1 MANGNGGAVEVAAG
15 YASIY
20 ADFDAAGLRAE
31 IQSALSGLNPSFR
44 VSANVAS
51 ATKALDALSTT
62 TGRWGTKLS
71 LLGTGIAI
79 AGKKFGTFAMETASH
94 AERAEIAISTLSGS
108 ADTAKKM
115 MAELADFAVKTPFTN
130 QTVTDAAEQLLALGF
145 KAKSVIPIM
154 TAVGD
159 AVAATGGNDVNI
171 KNVIHSLGLMKTQ
184 GKVTS
189 RQMLNLTNNNIRAWD
204 FLAKKLHVTTQE
216 VRDMVQRGEVDAQT
230 GISAMVEGMEG
241 AYDGMMYKMG
251 HTVSFVMSNLAD
263 AIAVPLQ
270 LLRDTDAYDGLTTA
284 LEGLV
289 DPLENFVEALQP
301 LMTGMMDQA
310 SGAVEWLSGALSD
323 LVVSEKLADG
333 TTRNTL
339 KGLGGFRAIVD
350 LLGGIV
356 ISGPAL
362 LSFSSATKLVSKFV
376 WTIGGPLQ
384 AALIQG
390 RKSLEQFGKKVDFS
404 GIANGMADGMKSG
417 LSKAWQ
423 FEKQYLDTM
432 RAGIDEAEQWVWR
445 VIGSLDYLGQNAGGW
460 STPTAIVQFTQWA
473 KPINDV
479 KAQLAMLADIA
490 SRTFGPKF
498 TKLVDGAGKAMKA
511 YANTCLGAFSTFSAG
526 AIGVGS
532 VLLMIGAA
540 VAVAAGAFAA
550 AGGDIGSFATRVSE
564 DLSSLGGMASSAIDG
579 LAAGIQAAIPQLY
592 PAMHKIGEAAM
603 VALVDIGTSLQELGP
618 KLMAASVMIA
628 SELGRGLIAAAPMFL
643 AGALQ
648 LFSGMVQALAL
659 TITNLAPQLPG
670 FVMQLGSALAA
681 NLPTLLTSAL
691 QLFQALVEAF
701 VLVLPSLLAQI
712 PILIATLGQ
721 WLIENAPAILGAAT
735 TLFTGIIDAIPVVL
749 PLVLSALGGLILSA
763 IENIPSFLG
772 AMGGAAKQL
781 FESIANAV
789 PKVLD
794 ALLRAVGDLLNQAKD
809 KILNF
814 DLSKAGKDFIQGFI
828 DGVGSMGGAIAE
840 AATDIAND
848 ALGAIKE
855 ALGIASPSK
864 EMRKIGRFTGEGFAL
879 GLADMKGDVIAR
891 MADLSGAVMA
901 GAENPW
907 RYGGYAPSGGFAGGT
922 VINQSFDTTVVRG
935 DEDLYVAAPIIY
947 RNAMA
952 QAGAYA

>member
-31 IQSALSGLNPSFR
+31 IQSALSGLNSSFR

-51 ATKALDALSTT
+51 ATNALDALSTT

-71 LLGTGIAI
+71 LLGAGVAI

-216 VRDMVQRGEVDAQT
+216 ARDMVQRGEVDAQT

-251 HTVSFVMSNLAD
+251 HTVSFVMSNLSD

-270 LLRDTDAYDGLTTA
+270 LLRDTKAYDGLTTA

-289 DPLENFVEALQP
+289 DPLENFVKALQP

-310 SGAVEWLSGALSD
+310 SGAVKWLSGALSD

-333 TTRNTL
+333 TTKNTL
-339 KGLGGFRAIVD
+339 KCLGGFRAIVD

-376 WTIGGPLQ
+376 LTIGGPLQ

-390 RKSLEQFGKKVDFS
+390 RKSLERFGKKVDFS
-404 GIANGMADGMKSG
+404 GIADGMKSG

-445 VIGSLDYLGQNAGGW
+445 VIGSLDYLGQHAGGW

-490 SRTFGPKF
+490 RRTFGPKF

-564 DLSSLGGMASSAIDG
+564 DLSSLGGMASSAIDL

-628 SELGRGLIAAAPMFL
+628 SELGRGLMAAAPTFL

-670 FVMQLGSALAA
+670 FVMQLGAALAA

-712 PILIATLGQ
+712 PILIATLCQ

-735 TLFTGIIDAIPVVL
+735 TLFTGIVNAIPVVL
-749 PLVLSALGGLILSA
+749 PMVLSALGGLILSA
-763 IENIPSFLG
+763 ITHIPSFVG
-772 AMGGAAKQL
+772 AMGGAASQL
-781 FESIANAV
+781 FKSIASAV
-789 PKVLD
+789 PKVLG

-809 KILNF
+809 KILSF

-879 GLADMKGDVIAR
+879 GIADMKGDVIAR
-891 MADLSGAVMA
+891 MADLSGAVMT

>member
-31 IQSALSGLNPSFR
+31 VQSALSGLNPSFR

-51 ATKALDALSTT
+51 ATNALDALSTT

-71 LLGTGIAI
+71 LLGAGVAI

-94 AERAEIAISTLSGS
+94 AERAEIAISTLLGS
-108 ADTAKKM
+108 AGTAKKM
-115 MAELADFAVKTPFTN
+115 MTELADFAVKTPFTN

-216 VRDMVQRGEVDAQT
+216 ARDMVQRGEVDAQT

-251 HTVSFVMSNLAD
+251 HTVSFVMSNIAD

-270 LLRDTDAYDGLTTA
+270 LLRDTKAYDGLTTA

-310 SGAVEWLSGALSD
+310 SGAVKWLSGALSD

-362 LSFSSATKLVSKFV
+362 LSFSSATRLVSKFV

-390 RKSLEQFGKKVDFS
+390 RKSLERFGKKVDFS
-404 GIANGMADGMKSG
+404 GIADGMKSG

-445 VIGSLDYLGQNAGGW
+445 VISSLDYLGQHAGGW
-460 STPTAIVQFTQWA
+460 STPTAIVQFTQLA

-479 KAQLAMLADIA
+479 KAQLTMLADIA

-540 VAVAAGAFAA
+540 VAVAAGAFAS

-628 SELGRGLIAAAPMFL
+628 SELGRGLMAAAPMFL

-670 FVMQLGSALAA
+670 FVMQLGAALAA

-701 VLVLPSLLAQI
+701 VLVLPALLAQI
-712 PILIATLGQ
+712 PILVATLGQ
-721 WLIENAPAILGAAT
+721 WLIENAPAIMGAAT
-735 TLFTGIIDAIPVVL
+735 TLFTGIVNAIPVVL

-763 IENIPSFLG
+763 IAHIPSFVG
-772 AMGGAAKQL
+772 AMGGAASRL
-781 FESIANAV
+781 FNSIASAV
-789 PKVLD
+789 PKVLG

-809 KILNF
+809 KILSF

-828 DGVGSMGGAIAE
+828 DGVGSMSGSIAR
-840 AATDIAND
+840 AATNIAND

>member
-31 IQSALSGLNPSFR
+31 IQSALSGLNSSFR

-51 ATKALDALSTT
+51 ATNALDALSTT

-71 LLGTGIAI
+71 LLGAGVAI

-216 VRDMVQRGEVDAQT
+216 ARDMVQRGEVDAQT

-251 HTVSFVMSNLAD
+251 HTVSFVMSNLSD

-270 LLRDTDAYDGLTTA
+270 LLRDTKAYDGLTTA

-310 SGAVEWLSGALSD
+310 SGAVKWLSGALSD

-333 TTRNTL
+333 TTKNTL
-339 KGLGGFRAIVD
+339 KCLGGFRAIVD

-376 WTIGGPLQ
+376 LTIGGPLQ

-390 RKSLEQFGKKVDFS
+390 RKSLERFGKKVDFS
-404 GIANGMADGMKSG
+404 GIADGMKSG

-445 VIGSLDYLGQNAGGW
+445 VIGSLDYLGQHAGGW

-490 SRTFGPKF
+490 RRTFGPKF

-564 DLSSLGGMASSAIDG
+564 DLSSLGGMASSAIDL

-628 SELGRGLIAAAPMFL
+628 SELGRGLMAAAPTFL

-670 FVMQLGSALAA
+670 FVMQLGAALAE

-712 PILIATLGQ
+712 PILIATLCQ

-735 TLFTGIIDAIPVVL
+735 TLFTGIVNAIPVVL
-749 PLVLSALGGLILSA
+749 PMVLSALGGLILSA
-763 IENIPSFLG
+763 ITHIPSFVG
-772 AMGGAAKQL
+772 AMGGAASQL
-781 FESIANAV
+781 FKSIASAV
-789 PKVLD
+789 PKVLG

-809 KILNF
+809 KILSF

-879 GLADMKGDVIAR
+879 GIADMKGDVIAR
-891 MADLSGAVMA
+891 MADLSGAVMT

>member
-31 IQSALSGLNPSFR
+31 IQSALSGLNSSFR

-51 ATKALDALSTT
+51 ATNALDALSTT

-71 LLGTGIAI
+71 LLGAGVAI

-216 VRDMVQRGEVDAQT
+216 ARDMVQRGEVDAQT

-251 HTVSFVMSNLAD
+251 HTVSFVMSNLSD

-270 LLRDTDAYDGLTTA
+270 LLRDTKAYDGLTTA

-289 DPLENFVEALQP
+289 DPLENFVKALQP

-310 SGAVEWLSGALSD
+310 SGAVKWLSGALSD

-333 TTRNTL
+333 TTKNTL
-339 KGLGGFRAIVD
+339 KCLGGFRAIVD

-376 WTIGGPLQ
+376 LTIGGPLQ

-390 RKSLEQFGKKVDFS
+390 RKSLERFGKKVDFS
-404 GIANGMADGMKSG
+404 GIADGMKSG

-445 VIGSLDYLGQNAGGW
+445 VIGSLDYLGQHAGGW

-490 SRTFGPKF
+490 RRTFGPKF

-564 DLSSLGGMASSAIDG
+564 DLSSLGGMASSAIDL

-628 SELGRGLIAAAPMFL
+628 SELGRGLMAAAPTFL

-670 FVMQLGSALAA
+670 FVMQLGAALAA
-681 NLPTLLTSAL
+681 NLPTMLTSAL

-701 VLVLPSLLAQI
+701 VLVLPALLAQI

-735 TLFTGIIDAIPVVL
+735 TLFTGIVNAIPVVL
-749 PLVLSALGGLILSA
+749 PMVLSALGGLILSA
-763 IENIPSFLG
+763 IAHIPSFVG
-772 AMGGAAKQL
+772 AMGGAASQL
-781 FESIANAV
+781 FKSIASAV
-789 PKVLD
+789 PKVLG

-809 KILNF
+809 KILSF

-879 GLADMKGDVIAR
+879 GIADMKGDVIAR
-891 MADLSGAVMA
+891 MADLSGAVMT

>member
-31 IQSALSGLNPSFR
+31 IQSALSGLNSSFR

-51 ATKALDALSTT
+51 ATNALDALSTT

-71 LLGTGIAI
+71 LLGAGVAI

-216 VRDMVQRGEVDAQT
+216 ARDMVQRGEVDAQT

-251 HTVSFVMSNLAD
+251 HTVSFVMSNLSD

-270 LLRDTDAYDGLTTA
+270 LLRDTKAYDGLTTA

-310 SGAVEWLSGALSD
+310 SGAVKWLSGALSD

-333 TTRNTL
+333 TTKNTL
-339 KGLGGFRAIVD
+339 KCLGGFRAIVD

-376 WTIGGPLQ
+376 LTIGGPLQ

-390 RKSLEQFGKKVDFS
+390 RKSLERFGKKVDFS
-404 GIANGMADGMKSG
+404 GIADGMKSG

-445 VIGSLDYLGQNAGGW
+445 VIGSLDYLGQHAGGW

-490 SRTFGPKF
+490 RRTFGPKF

-564 DLSSLGGMASSAIDG
+564 DLSSLGGMASSAIDL

-628 SELGRGLIAAAPMFL
+628 SELGRGLMAAAPTFL

-670 FVMQLGSALAA
+670 FVMQLGAALAA

-712 PILIATLGQ
+712 PILIATLCQ

-735 TLFTGIIDAIPVVL
+735 TLFTGIVNAIPVVL
-749 PLVLSALGGLILSA
+749 PMVLSALGGLILSA
-763 IENIPSFLG
+763 ITHIPSFVG
-772 AMGGAAKQL
+772 AMGGAASQL
-781 FESIANAV
+781 FKSIASAV
-789 PKVLD
+789 PKVLG

-809 KILNF
+809 KILSF

-879 GLADMKGDVIAR
+879 GIADMKGDVIAR
-891 MADLSGAVMA
+891 MADLSGAVMT

>member
-31 IQSALSGLNPSFR
+31 VQSALSGLNPSFR

-51 ATKALDALSTT
+51 ATNALDALSTT

-71 LLGTGIAI
+71 LLGAGVAI

-108 ADTAKKM
+108 AETAKKM
-115 MAELADFAVKTPFTN
+115 MADLADFAVKTPFTN
-130 QTVTDAAEQLLALGF
+130 QTVTDSAEQLLALGF

-216 VRDMVQRGEVDAQT
+216 ARDMVQRGEVDAQT
-230 GISAMVEGMEG
+230 GISAMVEGMEN

-251 HTVSFVMSNLAD
+251 HTVSFVMSNLED

-270 LLRDTDAYDGLTTA
+270 LLRDTEAYDGLTTA

-310 SGAVEWLSGALSD
+310 SGAVKWLSGALSD

-362 LSFSSATKLVSKFV
+362 LSFSSATKLVSRFV

-390 RKSLEQFGKKVDFS
+390 RKSLERFGKKVDFS
-404 GIANGMADGMKSG
+404 GIADGMKSG

-445 VIGSLDYLGQNAGGW
+445 VIGSLDYLGQHAGGW
-460 STPTAIVQFTQWA
+460 STPTAIVQFTQLA

-479 KAQLAMLADIA
+479 KAQLSMLADIA
-490 SRTFGPKF
+490 RRTFGPKL

-628 SELGRGLIAAAPMFL
+628 SELGRGLMAAAPMFL

-670 FVMQLGSALAA
+670 FVMQLGAALAA

-701 VLVLPSLLAQI
+701 VLVLPALLAQI
-712 PILIATLGQ
+712 PILVATLGQ

-735 TLFTGIIDAIPVVL
+735 TLFTGIVNAIPVVL

-763 IENIPSFLG
+763 IAHIPSFVG
-772 AMGGAAKQL
+772 AMGGAASRL
-781 FESIANAV
+781 FNSIASAV
-789 PKVLD
+789 PKVLG

-809 KILNF
+809 KILSF

-828 DGVGSMGGAIAE
+828 DGVGAMGGSITR

-848 ALGAIKE
+848 ALGAIKK

>member
-31 IQSALSGLNPSFR
+31 IQSALSGLNSSFR

-51 ATKALDALSTT
+51 ATNALDALSTT

-71 LLGTGIAI
+71 LLGAGVAI

-145 KAKSVIPIM
+145 QAKSVIPIM

-216 VRDMVQRGEVDAQT
+216 ARDMVQRGEVDAQT

-251 HTVSFVMSNLAD
+251 HTVSFVMSNLSD

-270 LLRDTDAYDGLTTA
+270 LLRDTKAYDGLTTA

-289 DPLENFVEALQP
+289 DPLENFVKALQP

-310 SGAVEWLSGALSD
+310 SGAVKWLSGALSD

-333 TTRNTL
+333 TTKNTL

-376 WTIGGPLQ
+376 LTIGGPLQ

-390 RKSLEQFGKKVDFS
+390 RKSLERFGKKVDFS
-404 GIANGMADGMKSG
+404 GIADGMKSG

-445 VIGSLDYLGQNAGGW
+445 VIGSLDYLGQHAGGW

-490 SRTFGPKF
+490 RRTFGPKF

-564 DLSSLGGMASSAIDG
+564 DLSSLGGMASSAIDL

-618 KLMAASVMIA
+618 NLMAASVMIA
-628 SELGRGLIAAAPMFL
+628 SELGRGLMAAAPTFL

-670 FVMQLGSALAA
+670 FVMQLGAALAA

-712 PILIATLGQ
+712 PILIATLCQ

-735 TLFTGIIDAIPVVL
+735 TLFTGIVNAIPVVL
-749 PLVLSALGGLILSA
+749 PMVLSALGGLILSA
-763 IENIPSFLG
+763 ITHIPSFVG
-772 AMGGAAKQL
+772 AMGGAASQL
-781 FESIANAV
+781 FKSIASAV
-789 PKVLD
+789 PKVLG

-809 KILNF
+809 KILSF

-879 GLADMKGDVIAR
+879 GIADMKGDVIAR
-891 MADLSGAVMA
+891 MADLSGAVMT

>member
-31 IQSALSGLNPSFR
+31 IQSALSGLNSSFR

-51 ATKALDALSTT
+51 ATNALDALSTT

-71 LLGTGIAI
+71 LLGAGVAI

-145 KAKSVIPIM
+145 QAKSVIPIM

-216 VRDMVQRGEVDAQT
+216 ARDMVQRGEVDAQT

-251 HTVSFVMSNLAD
+251 HTVSFVMSNLSD

-270 LLRDTDAYDGLTTA
+270 LLRDTKAYDGLTTA

-289 DPLENFVEALQP
+289 DPLENFVKALQP

-310 SGAVEWLSGALSD
+310 SGAVKWLSGALSD

-333 TTRNTL
+333 TTKNTL
-339 KGLGGFRAIVD
+339 KCLGGFRAIVD

-376 WTIGGPLQ
+376 LTIGGPLQ

-390 RKSLEQFGKKVDFS
+390 RKSLERFGKKVDFS
-404 GIANGMADGMKSG
+404 GIADGMKSG

-445 VIGSLDYLGQNAGGW
+445 VIGSLDYLGQHAGGW

-490 SRTFGPKF
+490 RRTFGPKF

-564 DLSSLGGMASSAIDG
+564 DLSSLGGMASSAIDL

-628 SELGRGLIAAAPMFL
+628 SELGRGLMAAAPTFL

-670 FVMQLGSALAA
+670 FVMQLGAALAA

-712 PILIATLGQ
+712 PILIATLCQ

-735 TLFTGIIDAIPVVL
+735 TLFTGIVNAIPVVL
-749 PLVLSALGGLILSA
+749 PMVLSALGGLILSA
-763 IENIPSFLG
+763 IAHIPSFVG
-772 AMGGAAKQL
+772 AMGGAASQL
-781 FESIANAV
+781 FKSIASAV
-789 PKVLD
+789 PKVLG
-794 ALLRAVGDLLNQAKD
+794 ALLRAIGDLLNQAKD
-809 KILNF
+809 KILSF

-879 GLADMKGDVIAR
+879 GIADMKGDVIAR
-891 MADLSGAVMA
+891 MADLSGAVMT

>member
-31 IQSALSGLNPSFR
+31 IQSALSGLNSSFR

-51 ATKALDALSTT
+51 ATNALDALSTT

-71 LLGTGIAI
+71 LLGAGVAI

-216 VRDMVQRGEVDAQT
+216 ARDMVQRGEVDAQT

-251 HTVSFVMSNLAD
+251 HTVSFVMSNLSD

-270 LLRDTDAYDGLTTA
+270 LLRDTKAYDGLTTA

-289 DPLENFVEALQP
+289 DPLENFVKALQP

-310 SGAVEWLSGALSD
+310 SGAVKWLSGALSD

-333 TTRNTL
+333 TTKNTL
-339 KGLGGFRAIVD
+339 KCLGGFRAIVD

-376 WTIGGPLQ
+376 LTIGGPLQ

-390 RKSLEQFGKKVDFS
+390 RKSLERFGKKVDFS
-404 GIANGMADGMKSG
+404 GIADGMKSG

-445 VIGSLDYLGQNAGGW
+445 VIGSLDYLGQHAGGW

-490 SRTFGPKF
+490 RRTFGPKF

-564 DLSSLGGMASSAIDG
+564 DLSSLGGMASSAIDL

-628 SELGRGLIAAAPMFL
+628 SELGRGLMAAAPTFL

-670 FVMQLGSALAA
+670 FVMQLGAALAA
-681 NLPTLLTSAL
+681 NLPTMLTSAL

-712 PILIATLGQ
+712 PILIATLCQ

-735 TLFTGIIDAIPVVL
+735 TLFTGIVNAIPVVL
-749 PLVLSALGGLILSA
+749 PMVLSALGGLILSA
-763 IENIPSFLG
+763 ITHIPSFVG
-772 AMGGAAKQL
+772 AMGGAASQL
-781 FESIANAV
+781 FKSIASAV
-789 PKVLD
+789 PKVLG

-809 KILNF
+809 KILSF

-879 GLADMKGDVIAR
+879 GIADMKGDVIAR
-891 MADLSGAVMA
+891 MADLSGAVMT

>member
-31 IQSALSGLNPSFR
+31 IQSALSGLNSSFR

-51 ATKALDALSTT
+51 ATNALDALSTT

-71 LLGTGIAI
+71 LLGAGVAI

-145 KAKSVIPIM
+145 QAKSVIPIM

-216 VRDMVQRGEVDAQT
+216 ARDMVQRGEVDAQT

-251 HTVSFVMSNLAD
+251 HTVSFVMSNLSD

-270 LLRDTDAYDGLTTA
+270 LLRDTKAYDGLTTA

-310 SGAVEWLSGALSD
+310 SGAVKWLSGALSD

-333 TTRNTL
+333 TTKNTL
-339 KGLGGFRAIVD
+339 KCLGGFRAIVD

-376 WTIGGPLQ
+376 LTIGGPLQ

-390 RKSLEQFGKKVDFS
+390 RKSLERFGKKVDFS
-404 GIANGMADGMKSG
+404 GIADGMKSG

-445 VIGSLDYLGQNAGGW
+445 VIGSLDYLGQHAGGW

-490 SRTFGPKF
+490 RRTFGPKF

-564 DLSSLGGMASSAIDG
+564 DLSSLGGMASSAIDL

-628 SELGRGLIAAAPMFL
+628 SELGRGLMAAAPTFL

-670 FVMQLGSALAA
+670 FVMQLGAALAA

-712 PILIATLGQ
+712 PILIATLCQ

-735 TLFTGIIDAIPVVL
+735 TLFTGIVNAIPVVL
-749 PLVLSALGGLILSA
+749 PMVLSALGGLILSA
-763 IENIPSFLG
+763 ITHIPSFVG
-772 AMGGAAKQL
+772 AMGGAASQL
-781 FESIANAV
+781 FKSIASAV
-789 PKVLD
+789 PKVLG

-809 KILNF
+809 KILSF

-879 GLADMKGDVIAR
+879 GIADMKGDVIAR
-891 MADLSGAVMA
+891 MADLSGAVMT

>member
-31 IQSALSGLNPSFR
+31 IQSALSGLNSSFR

-51 ATKALDALSTT
+51 ATNALDALSTT

-71 LLGTGIAI
+71 LLGAGVAI

-145 KAKSVIPIM
+145 QAKSVIPIM

-216 VRDMVQRGEVDAQT
+216 ARDMVQRGEVDAQT

-251 HTVSFVMSNLAD
+251 HTVSFVMSNLSD

-270 LLRDTDAYDGLTTA
+270 LLRDTKAYDGLTTA

-310 SGAVEWLSGALSD
+310 SGAVKWLSGALSD

-333 TTRNTL
+333 TTKNTL
-339 KGLGGFRAIVD
+339 KCLGGFRAIVD

-376 WTIGGPLQ
+376 LTIGGPLQ

-390 RKSLEQFGKKVDFS
+390 RKSLERFGKKVDFS
-404 GIANGMADGMKSG
+404 GIADGMKSG

-445 VIGSLDYLGQNAGGW
+445 VIGSLDYLGQHAGGW

-490 SRTFGPKF
+490 RRTFGPKF

-564 DLSSLGGMASSAIDG
+564 DLSSLGGMASSAIDL

-628 SELGRGLIAAAPMFL
+628 SELGRGLMAAAPTFL

-670 FVMQLGSALAA
+670 FVMQLGAALAA

-712 PILIATLGQ
+712 PILIATLCQ

-735 TLFTGIIDAIPVVL
+735 TLFTGIVNAIPVVL
-749 PLVLSALGGLILSA
+749 PMVLSALGGLILSA
-763 IENIPSFLG
+763 ITHIPSFVG
-772 AMGGAAKQL
+772 AMGGAASQL
-781 FESIANAV
+781 FKSIASAV
-789 PKVLD
+789 PKVLG
-794 ALLRAVGDLLNQAKD
+794 ALLRAIGDLLNQAKD
-809 KILNF
+809 KILSF

-879 GLADMKGDVIAR
+879 GIADMKGDVIAR
-891 MADLSGAVMA
+891 MADLSGAVMT

>member
-1 MANGNGGAVEVAAG
+1 MASGNGGAVEVAAG

-31 IQSALSGLNPSFR
+31 IQSALSGLNSSFR

-51 ATKALDALSTT
+51 ATNALDALSTT

-71 LLGTGIAI
+71 LLGAGIAV

-270 LLRDTDAYDGLTTA
+270 LLRDTEAYDGLTTA

-310 SGAVEWLSGALSD
+310 SGAVKWLSGALSD

-404 GIANGMADGMKSG
+404 GIADGMKSG

-432 RAGIDEAEQWVWR
+432 RAGIDEAEQLVWR
-445 VIGSLDYLGQNAGGW
+445 VIGSLDYLDQHAGGW

-490 SRTFGPKF
+490 KRTFGPKF

-532 VLLMIGAA
+532 VLLMLGAA

-550 AGGDIGSFATRVSE
+550 AGGDIGSFATRVSD

-579 LAAGIQAAIPQLY
+579 IAAGIQAAIPQLY

-603 VALVDIGTSLQELGP
+603 VALVDIGASLQELGP

-670 FVMQLGSALAA
+670 FVMQLGAALAA

-781 FESIANAV
+781 FDSIAKAV
-789 PKVLD
+789 PKVLG

-828 DGVGSMGGAIAE
+828 DGVGSMGDAIAK
-840 AATDIAND
+840 AATGIAND
-848 ALGAIKE
+848 ALDAIKE

-879 GLADMKGDVIAR
+879 GLADMKGDVISR
-891 MADLSGAVMA
+891 MADLSGAVMT

-907 RYGGYAPSGGFAGGT
+907 RYGGDAPSGGFAGGT
-922 VINQSFDTTVVRG
+922 VINQGVDTTVVRG
-935 DEDLYVAAPIIY
+935 DEDLYFAAPTIY
-947 RNAMA
+947 RHARA
-952 QAGAYA
+952 QAGADA

>member
-31 IQSALSGLNPSFR
+31 IQSALSGLNSSFR

-51 ATKALDALSTT
+51 ATNALDALSTT

-71 LLGTGIAI
+71 LLGAGVAI

-216 VRDMVQRGEVDAQT
+216 ARDMVQRGEVDAQT

-251 HTVSFVMSNLAD
+251 HTVSFVMSNLSD

-270 LLRDTDAYDGLTTA
+270 LLRDTKAYDGLTTA

-310 SGAVEWLSGALSD
+310 SGAVKWLSGALSD

-333 TTRNTL
+333 TTKNTL
-339 KGLGGFRAIVD
+339 KCLGGFRAIVD

-376 WTIGGPLQ
+376 LTIGGPLQ

-390 RKSLEQFGKKVDFS
+390 RKSLERFGKKVDFS
-404 GIANGMADGMKSG
+404 GIADGMKSG

-445 VIGSLDYLGQNAGGW
+445 VIGSLDYLGQHAGGW

-490 SRTFGPKF
+490 RRTFGPKF

-564 DLSSLGGMASSAIDG
+564 DLSSLGGMASSAIDL

-628 SELGRGLIAAAPMFL
+628 SELGRGLMAAAPTFL

-670 FVMQLGSALAA
+670 FVMQLGAALAA

-712 PILIATLGQ
+712 PILIATLCQ

-735 TLFTGIIDAIPVVL
+735 TLFTGIVNAIPVVL
-749 PLVLSALGGLILSA
+749 PMVLSALGGLILSA
-763 IENIPSFLG
+763 ITHIPSFVG
-772 AMGGAAKQL
+772 AMGGAASQL
-781 FESIANAV
+781 FKSIASAV
-789 PKVLD
+789 PKVLG
-794 ALLRAVGDLLNQAKD
+794 ALLRAIGDLLNQAKD
-809 KILNF
+809 KILSF

-879 GLADMKGDVIAR
+879 GIADMKGDVIAR
-891 MADLSGAVMA
+891 MADLSGAVMT

>member
-31 IQSALSGLNPSFR
+31 IQSALSGLNSSFR

-51 ATKALDALSTT
+51 ATNALDALSTT

-71 LLGTGIAI
+71 LLGAGVAI

-145 KAKSVIPIM
+145 QAKSVIPIM

-216 VRDMVQRGEVDAQT
+216 ARDMVQRGEVDAQT

-251 HTVSFVMSNLAD
+251 HTVSFVMSNLSD

-270 LLRDTDAYDGLTTA
+270 LLRDTKAYDGLTTA

-310 SGAVEWLSGALSD
+310 SGAVKWLSGALSD

-333 TTRNTL
+333 TTKNTL

-376 WTIGGPLQ
+376 LTIGGPLQ

-390 RKSLEQFGKKVDFS
+390 RKSLERFGKKVDFS
-404 GIANGMADGMKSG
+404 GIADGMKSG

-445 VIGSLDYLGQNAGGW
+445 VIGSLDYLGQHAGGW

-490 SRTFGPKF
+490 RRTFGPKF

-564 DLSSLGGMASSAIDG
+564 DLSSLGGMASSAIDL

-618 KLMAASVMIA
+618 NLMAASVMIA
-628 SELGRGLIAAAPMFL
+628 SELGRGLMAAAPTFL

-670 FVMQLGSALAA
+670 FVMQLGAALAA

-712 PILIATLGQ
+712 PILIATLCQ

-735 TLFTGIIDAIPVVL
+735 TLFTGIVNAIPVVL
-749 PLVLSALGGLILSA
+749 PMVLSALGGLILSA
-763 IENIPSFLG
+763 ITHIPSFVG
-772 AMGGAAKQL
+772 AMGGAASQL
-781 FESIANAV
+781 FKSIASAV
-789 PKVLD
+789 PKVLG

-809 KILNF
+809 KILSF

-864 EMRKIGRFTGEGFAL
+864 ETRKIGRFTGEGFAL
-879 GLADMKGDVIAR
+879 GIADMKGDVIAR
-891 MADLSGAVMA
+891 MADLSGAVMT

>member
-31 IQSALSGLNPSFR
+31 IQSALSGLNSSFR

-51 ATKALDALSTT
+51 ATNALDALSTT

-71 LLGTGIAI
+71 LLGAGVAI

-145 KAKSVIPIM
+145 QAKSVIPIM

-216 VRDMVQRGEVDAQT
+216 ARDMVQRGEVDAQT

-251 HTVSFVMSNLAD
+251 HTVSFVMSNLSD

-270 LLRDTDAYDGLTTA
+270 LLRDTKAYDGLTTA

-289 DPLENFVEALQP
+289 DPLENFVKALQP

-310 SGAVEWLSGALSD
+310 SGAVKWLSGALSD

-333 TTRNTL
+333 TTKNTL

-376 WTIGGPLQ
+376 LTIGGPLQ

-390 RKSLEQFGKKVDFS
+390 RKSLERFGKKVDFS
-404 GIANGMADGMKSG
+404 GIADGMKSG

-445 VIGSLDYLGQNAGGW
+445 VIGSLDYLGQHAGGW

-490 SRTFGPKF
+490 RRTFGPKF

-564 DLSSLGGMASSAIDG
+564 DLSSLGGMASSAIDL

-628 SELGRGLIAAAPMFL
+628 SELGRGLMAAAPTFL

-670 FVMQLGSALAA
+670 FVMQLGAALAA

-712 PILIATLGQ
+712 PILIATLCQ

-735 TLFTGIIDAIPVVL
+735 TLFTGIVNAIPVVL
-749 PLVLSALGGLILSA
+749 PMVLSALGGLILSA
-763 IENIPSFLG
+763 ITHIPSFVG
-772 AMGGAAKQL
+772 AMGGAASQL
-781 FESIANAV
+781 FKSIASAV
-789 PKVLD
+789 PKVLG

-809 KILNF
+809 KILSF

-879 GLADMKGDVIAR
+879 GIADMKGDVIAR
-891 MADLSGAVMA
+891 MADLSGAVMT